1 MKRTLFVFQRDFFGR
16 KKNFKMV
23 KIKLSFMVQKI
34 NDNDAHLECEEK
46 FAREYKN
53 TLSKEVRDYI
63 RTGDSVILK
72 RVLFKLFINQ
82 TVPERFKQDKAH
94 AVMMMMIDDSNVSS
108 TVQFDE

>member
-1 MKRTLFVFQRDFFGR
+1 MKRTSSGCGNVL
-16 KKNFKMV
+16 KK
-23 KIKLSFMVQKI
+23 KIQLYTINKFMVQKTT
-34 NDNDAHLECEEK
+34 DTHTECEKKLE
-46 FAREYKN
+46 REYKN
-53 TLSKEVRDYI
+53 TISKEVRDYI
-63 RTGDSVILK
+63 RTGDSIILK